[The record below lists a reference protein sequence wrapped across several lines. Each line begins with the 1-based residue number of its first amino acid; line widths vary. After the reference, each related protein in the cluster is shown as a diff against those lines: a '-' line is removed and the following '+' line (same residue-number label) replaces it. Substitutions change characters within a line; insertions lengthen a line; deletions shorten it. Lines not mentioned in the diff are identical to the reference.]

1 MYTSRGP
8 ALGLTAQL
16 RFTLTST
23 IPKHT
28 CMQHTPSVMTTIHPV
43 VRACARMILTV
54 AASVTLPF
62 ALQGQTAPN
71 TTPATARPATAASPS
86 TSATDETVQLKEF
99 VVTDSADLGYS
110 TPNAIGLTRSNEAL
124 IDMPQTINVL
134 NQQFLQDFNPMELAD
149 VLQYV
154 AGVTIES
161 NVGDST
167 MIRGYT
173 VRDQFTDGMVDN
185 QNQSQMGAEPY
196 QYQRIEVLKGPAGL
210 VYGSTAIGGLT
221 NRIRKSPEWKPRGEI
236 AFTIGDYNQMK
247 TELDYT
253 TPLSKRVA
261 VRLVATYRDEDLV
274 NGVSNR
280 FAFARRW
287 NVNPSV
293 TVKLTPR
300 SQLRF
305 FSEFLT
311 ENAYKHWGENGMFY
325 PVTVPGQAT
334 VPAAASV
341 PRYGSHVIAYGIPQA
356 QGGITTWGLL
366 PRDFTFG
373 EQQSTAQNSKQAGGL
388 FYEGKIGDDWLIR
401 AGGTISFWDHFVEDV
416 IPVGMAANN
425 HEMTRLWRT
434 IENVDR
440 YSVFAIDSTYSFNLL
455 GTAHKLFV
463 VNQFQYRN
471 VFQEIYSMNP
481 ARPIQNLDIYNPVY
495 QGYDTSDK
503 VRTNRQRGHAP
514 NYAFGF
520 KDHIKFFGDKFQ
532 IAGGP
537 RFDWYRSRTNN
548 EITGVRGALSHGQTW
563 TYNYGAVFKPTKA
576 YSLFYG
582 HSETYAPNGGTN
594 PDRTTFEP
602 QIGSVNE
609 VGIKMA
615 FLEGRIAGTVSAYNL
630 KLEHIIL
637 ADPDPVRAAAG
648 WRVDS
653 GKQETDGLEA
663 DVYFQITR
671 SWQVN
676 VGGSVIDVITPN
688 GVFPRGSAKK
698 TANFATSY
706 RFTTGKLKGLALGVA
721 GSYKGAF
728 NVETAALTDRL
739 ARYYLPGYRSANG
752 FISYS
757 WNRYRFQLNVTN
769 ITDEWYLLRSVS
781 KDQILQGPVQ
791 SFRFRVSRSF

>member
-1 MYTSRGP
+1 MNTSHSAARAFERIVMSFAILAILPLALP
-8 ALGLTAQL
+8 AQIA
-16 RFTLTST
+16 
-23 IPKHT
+23 P
-28 CMQHTPSVMTTIHPV
+28 TPPS
-43 VRACARMILTV
+43 AAARS
-54 AASVTLPF
+54 ASSS
-62 ALQGQTAPN
+62 
-71 TTPATARPATAASPS
+71 ASS
-86 TSATDETVQLKEF
+86 SDETVTLKEF

-134 NQQFLQDFNPMELAD
+134 NQQFLQDFNPLELAD

-196 QYQRIEVLKGPAGL
+196 QYERIEVLKGPAGL

-221 NRIRKSPEWKPRGEI
+221 NRVRKSPQWKRRGEI
-236 AFTIGDYNQMK
+236 AFTIGDYNQTK
-247 TELDYT
+247 TEFDYT

-261 VRLVATYRDEDLV
+261 VRLVATYRNEDLV
-274 NGVSNR
+274 NGVPNR
-280 FAFARRW
+280 FAFGRRW
-287 NVNPSV
+287 NLNPSI

-305 FSEFLT
+305 FAEFLT
-311 ENAYKHWGENGMFY
+311 ENAYKHWGENGMFN
-325 PVTVPGQAT
+325 PVTIPTQTT
-334 VPAAASV
+334 VVAAANL
-341 PRYGSHVIAYGIPQA
+341 PRYGNRVATYGIPQA

-373 EQQSTAQNSKQAGGL
+373 EQQSTSQNSKQAGGL
-388 FYEGKIGDDWLIR
+388 FYEGKFGDNWLVR
-401 AGGTISFWDHFVEDV
+401 AGGTLSFWDHFVEDV
-416 IPVGMAANN
+416 IPVGMAGNN
-425 HEMTRLWRT
+425 HEMTRIWRT

-440 YSVFAIDSTYSFNLL
+440 YSIAAIDSTYSFDLL
-455 GTAHKLFV
+455 GTRHKLFV
-463 VNQFQYRN
+463 VNQYQYRN
-471 VFQEIYSMNP
+471 LFQEIYSQNP
-481 ARPIQNLDIYNPVY
+481 ARPIQNLDIFNPVY
-495 QGYDTSDK
+495 RGYDPFDK
-503 VRTNRQRGHAP
+503 VRGNNRTRAHAP

-532 IAGGP
+532 VAGGP
-537 RFDWYRSRTNN
+537 RFDWFKSRTDN
-548 EITGVRGALSHGQTW
+548 EVTGVRGVINKGQTW
-563 TYNYGAVFKPTKA
+563 TYNYGAVFKPAKS

-582 HSETYAPNGGTN
+582 HSETYAPNFGAN
-594 PDRTTFEP
+594 PDRTPFP
-602 QIGSVNE
+602 SQVGSVNE

-615 FLEGRIAGTVSAYNL
+615 FLEGRIAGTLSTYNL
-630 KLEHIIL
+630 KLEHILL
-637 ADPDPVRAAAG
+637 ADPDPIRAAAG

-671 SWQVN
+671 SWQLN
-676 VGGSVIDVITPN
+676 VGGSVIDVQTPN
-688 GVFPRGSAKK
+688 GIFPRGSAKK

-706 RFTTGKLKGLALGVA
+706 RITTGKLKGLSFGLG

-728 NVETAALTDRL
+728 NVETAAITDRI
-739 ARYYLPGYRSANG
+739 ARYYLPGYSSANG
-752 FISYS
+752 FASYT
-757 WNRYRFQLNVTN
+757 WQKYRFQLNVTN
-769 ITDEWYLLRSVS
+769 LTDEWYLLRSVS
-781 KDQILQGPVQ
+781 KDQILQGPVR
-791 SFRFRVSRSF
+791 SFRFRVSRTF